1 MTLNFDPRR
10 AMVTTVVDT
19 DKKQMSERWVLKET
33 GVKTGRLDTVKG
45 RKLAYYGRTMRKQ
58 GSCRYYLLIYLA
70 SSLRNVPKSL
80 KTVYDVMCVSVKM

>member
-33 GVKTGRLDTVKG
+33 GVKTGRLDRTVKA

-70 SSLRNVPKSL
+70 SKSL
-80 KTVYDVMCVSVKM
+80 KAVYDVMCVSVKM